1 MTVYW
6 FMIAWVILFGILA
19 QVTSKRVCVGEYL
32 GEDVYEARAHLFMAV
47 VTFAVIIFFAG
58 ARSYIADTIAYIKM
72 FNDYPLLQNAYDVI
86 FAEGAR
92 ESGFR
97 LFSIII

>member
-6 FMIAWVILFGILA
+6 FMMAWVIFFGILA
-19 QVTSKRVCVGEYL
+19 QASARRVCVGEYL

-58 ARSYIADTIAYIKM
+58 MRSRIGDTTAYIKM
-72 FNDYPLLQNAYDVI
+72 FRDYPLLQNAHDVI
-86 FAEGAR
+86 FDSSAKEP
-92 ESGFR
+92 GFR
-97 LFSIII
+97 

>member
-6 FMIAWVILFGILA
+6 FMMAWVIFFGILA
-19 QVTSKRVCVGEYL
+19 QVSARKVCVGEYL
-32 GEDVYEARAHLFMAV
+32 GEEVYEARAHLFMAV

-58 ARSYIADTIAYIKM
+58 ARSHIADTSAYIRM
-72 FNDYPLLQNAYDVI
+72 FNDYPLFQNAQDII
-86 FAEGAR
+86 FDDTAR
-92 ESGFR
+92 EPGFR